1 MKGFDT
7 LESTLKYKGGNKR
20 PRSSFQSFVARF
32 DFNETLSDQSDQS
45 NISDLSVFDEKIHDE
60 EDFVSPVLVNH
71 TGLPTCMTAS
81 LKSKKRTQINDKD
94 FDELGYLSK
103 YLLDL
108 EENRVKAQEIEE
120 EQKLIHR
127 LSCGNTCL
135 CGLSVDGFGNS
146 LAEQVSIRKDAP
158 ETKHGVRFP
167 DTVTRS
173 NDVGQS
179 KSSEKVNTDS
189 DLSQSESKS
198 KCNHKCST
206 HQLFNPDL
214 PNLRGS
220 KSFCFGCSGTSEA
233 PKDSV
238 KGSSRISVGDHVDKA
253 LKIRRGRQHLDYLC
267 GSTRGTRSRSV
278 PPTSRKSSSSDT
290 NKQSSKNNGSRV
302 DGQEA
307 GNSQGPVAAGTSKRS
322 KSGRRRSRKDS
333 SRKTSME
340 LFRGSRE
347 PGRTRRTSPESS
359 KGDNNYENVQ
369 TLD

>member
-7 LESTLKYKGGNKR
+7 LESTLTYRGGKKR

-32 DFNETLSDQSDQS
+32 DFNETLSDQSEQS

-60 EDFVSPVLVNH
+60 DDFVSPVLVNH

-81 LKSKKRTQINDKD
+81 LKSKKRTQITDKE

-103 YLLDL
+103 YILDL

-135 CGLSVDGFGNS
+135 CGLSVDGFGNP
-146 LAEQVSIRKDAP
+146 LAEQVSVRKGAP
-158 ETKHGVRFP
+158 RTKNGVRFP
-167 DTVTRS
+167 DTVTGS
-173 NDVGQS
+173 NDKGQS

-198 KCNHKCST
+198 KCDHKCCT

-238 KGSSRISVGDHVDKA
+238 KGSSRISVGDHIEKA
-253 LKIRRGRQHLDYLC
+253 LKIRRGR
-267 GSTRGTRSRSV
+267 
-278 PPTSRKSSSSDT
+278 
-290 NKQSSKNNGSRV
+290 
-302 DGQEA
+302 
-307 GNSQGPVAAGTSKRS
+307 
-322 KSGRRRSRKDS
+322 
-333 SRKTSME
+333 
-340 LFRGSRE
+340 
-347 PGRTRRTSPESS
+347 
-359 KGDNNYENVQ
+359 
-369 TLD
+369 